1 MDPHFLSAMAHDT
14 GDLRKEAGLW
24 LKALR
29 NSAGFSQRR
38 LAEAVGFPYYTTIAQ
53 IEAGKLRLQSD
64 RYELY
69 ARALGLDIQ
78 DFIKQLMSYYDPTT
92 HKALFGEDKAG
103 R

>member
-1 MDPHFLSAMAHDT
+1 MDPQFLPTMAHDA

-24 LKALR
+24 LKTLR
-29 NSAGFSQRR
+29 NSAGLSQRM

-53 IEAGKLRLQSD
+53 IEAGKLRVQSD

-69 ARALGLDIQ
+69 ARALGVDTQ
-78 DFIKQLMSYYDPTT
+78 DFIKQIMRYYDPVT
-92 HKALFGEDKAG
+92 HKALFGDDKAE

>member
-1 MDPHFLSAMAHDT
+1 MDTDPQSSTAHGA

-24 LKALR
+24 LKTLR
-29 NSAGFSQRR
+29 NRSGLSQRM

-69 ARALGLDIQ
+69 ARALGVDTQ
-78 DFIKQLMSYYDPTT
+78 DFIKQIMRYYDPVT
-92 HKALFGEDKAG
+92 HKALFGSGKTD